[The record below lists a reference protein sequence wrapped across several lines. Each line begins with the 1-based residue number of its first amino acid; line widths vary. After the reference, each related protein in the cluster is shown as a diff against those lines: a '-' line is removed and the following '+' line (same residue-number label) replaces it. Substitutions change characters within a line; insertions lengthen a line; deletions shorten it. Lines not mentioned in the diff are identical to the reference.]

1 RGDQRGHRQRG
12 EARSRLPDGTVRAH
26 RLHRRGHQLP
36 RRGRVLRR
44 VQGGVHGSASAPAPD
59 VPRRPA
65 RDEDW
70 QGFLR
75 VRRAGEA
82 QAVDAHER
90 TTLRKAA
97 AWAFVAGLCHLVAP
111 EFAPGFYPSWYFALG
126 AIGYGLL
133 LPLIASLHVRHEP
146 LRRSGAVLG
155 TIAGA
160 SVVTL
165 GLGAAANTDLI
176 PAALFV
182 RGVWWW
188 TIGKTW
194 AETGVLPR

>member
-1 RGDQRGHRQRG
+1 
-12 EARSRLPDGTVRAH
+12 V
-26 RLHRRGHQLP
+26 
-36 RRGRVLRR
+36 V
-44 VQGGVHGSASAPAPD
+44 
-59 VPRRPA
+59 
-65 RDEDW
+65 
-70 QGFLR
+70 
-75 VRRAGEA
+75 
-82 QAVDAHER
+82 
-90 TTLRKAA
+90 RKAA
-97 AWAFVAGLCHLVAP
+97 GWPLVAALCNLIAP

-126 AIGYGLL
+126 AVGYGLL
-133 LPLIASLHVRHEP
+133 LPVIASLHVRHEP

-188 TIGKTW
+188 TIGKMW
-194 AETGVLPR
+194 AETAVLPRIFGFLTILLAALCVGLVGLHAATRMSMAPPDLPL

>member
-1 RGDQRGHRQRG
+1 
-12 EARSRLPDGTVRAH
+12 
-26 RLHRRGHQLP
+26 
-36 RRGRVLRR
+36 
-44 VQGGVHGSASAPAPD
+44 
-59 VPRRPA
+59 
-65 RDEDW
+65 
-70 QGFLR
+70 
-75 VRRAGEA
+75 
-82 QAVDAHER
+82 
-90 TTLRKAA
+90 LRKAA
-97 AWAFVAGLCHLVAP
+97 LWALVAGISHLVAP

-133 LPLIASLHVRHEP
+133 LPVIASLHVRHEP

-165 GLGAAANTDLI
+165 GLGASANTDLI

-188 TIGKTW
+188 TIGKMW
-194 AETGVLPR
+194 AETATLPRVFGWITMALALACFALVATYAFTGIPMFPPDLPLRMILGVWLIVIAAFFWRDAASMKR

>member
-1 RGDQRGHRQRG
+1 
-12 EARSRLPDGTVRAH
+12 V
-26 RLHRRGHQLP
+26 
-36 RRGRVLRR
+36 
-44 VQGGVHGSASAPAPD
+44 
-59 VPRRPA
+59 
-65 RDEDW
+65 
-70 QGFLR
+70 
-75 VRRAGEA
+75 
-82 QAVDAHER
+82 
-90 TTLRKAA
+90 
-97 AWAFVAGLCHLVAP
+97 WALVAGLCHLIAP

-126 AIGYGLL
+126 AVGYGLL
-133 LPLIASLHVRHEP
+133 LPVIASLHVRHEP

-194 AETGVLPR
+194 AETGVLPRAFGWVTAMLAVACFALVAVYAVTGLPMSPPDLPLRMILGAWLIVLAGLLWRDAR